1 MGKALRVALV
11 AGEAS
16 GDLLGAHLIAALRSR
31 LPDAVFFGIGGP
43 AMEGQG
49 FDPWWPMD
57 KLSVMGYVDALK
69 HAREITGIRRELKRR
84 LLDLKPDVFIGIDA
98 PDFNLALETGLKKAG
113 IPTIHY
119 VSPSIWAWR
128 GGRIKTIG
136 RAVSRVLALFPM
148 EPPLYEKAGIPVTY
162 VGHPFADQIPL
173 ETDRNAVREKLA
185 LPLDLPVIALLP
197 GSRRGELEKMAA
209 TFVRTAKLICEK
221 YLPNALFV
229 VPLTTRETRL
239 QFEKAIFD
247 EQAGDVPFR
256 LLFGHARDALGAAD
270 ISLVASG
277 TATLEAA
284 LVKRP
289 MVITYKM
296 AGFNYWLGKRL
307 VLPWVSLP
315 NVLAGRF
322 VVPEILQDQA
332 TPKTS
337 PRPCS
342 SSTRTRRTR
351 RRWPR
356 RSPTFTCSRAK
367 TTPKRLPTRSSHA

>member
-1 MGKALRVALV
+1 
-11 AGEAS
+11 
-16 GDLLGAHLIAALRSR
+16 
-31 LPDAVFFGIGGP
+31 
-43 AMEGQG
+43 
-49 FDPWWPMD
+49 
-57 KLSVMGYVDALK
+57 
-69 HAREITGIRRELKRR
+69 LKRR

-98 PDFNLALETGLKKAG
+98 PDFNLGLETDLKKAG
-113 IPTIHY
+113 IRTIHY

-128 GGRIKTIG
+128 GGRIKKIG
-136 RAVSRVLALFPM
+136 RAVSSVLALFPM

-162 VGHPFADQIPL
+162 VGHPLADMIPL
-173 ETDRNAVREKLA
+173 ETDRYAVREKLA
-185 LPLDLPVIALLP
+185 LPREVPVIALLP

-209 TFVRTAKLICEK
+209 TFVRTARVIREK
-221 YLPNALFV
+221 YLPNAQFV

-239 QFEKAIFD
+239 QFETAIYE

-270 ISLVASG
+270 VSLVASG

-284 LVKRP
+284 LIKRP

-307 VLPWVSLP
+307 VYLPWVGLP

-332 TPKTS
+332 TPENLAEALFKLYEDKDNAVAVAE
-337 PRPCS
+337 
-342 SSTRTRRTR
+342 
-351 RRWPR
+351 
-356 RSPTFTCSRAK
+356 TFTDIHLQLRQNTAEKAADAVLAC
-367 TTPKRLPTRSSHA
+367 LN